1 MKFSWKIF
9 FVSFL
14 ITVIAFGVGGF
25 ALVNAV
31 FSSTLNA
38 RLDAARDSNRYATS
52 AFCTSFSNLDASR
65 ITDTYAERMARVFS
79 SQLSAADSETM
90 VVIGTKNSVRDYGD
104 TGFANNLR
112 LNCRAWRT
120 ASDNGKS
127 YFQVVSKVQI
137 GLSYYYVQTLSDVT
151 DLYESRAHYIY
162 LYQLILLLVALGA
175 SIVLL
180 IVSRFLTRPLV
191 RLSHTA
197 GEIARGDFSGRAAD
211 STTKEMHEL
220 SLSFNTMAESIES
233 YVGQL
238 KESAQ
243 SRDDFVADFTHEL
256 KTPLTSV
263 IGYADMLRSYELDA
277 KQRRKCADAIY
288 REGKRLEALSANLL
302 DLIVMKN
309 SEFTPSP
316 IDADALFRETG
327 SAVEFLLRKYSVRLD
342 VAFEPAALLAE
353 PALLK
358 TLVYNLIDNA
368 GKASGKGQKIKLTG
382 RVADGRYRITV
393 IDNGCGMSEDDL
405 QKITRPFYMIDKSRS
420 RSMGGAGLGLALCEQ
435 IAALHG
441 SSLHFV
447 STEGVGTRVSFTAPL
462 VNREEDSRE
471 E

>member
-14 ITVIAFGVGGF
+14 ITVVAFGAGGF

-31 FSSTLNA
+31 FSSSLNA

-52 AFCTSFSNLDASR
+52 AFCASFSNLDAAH
-65 ITDTYAERMARVFS
+65 ITDTYAERMARIFS
-79 SQLSAADSETM
+79 SQLSSADSNTM
-90 VVIGTKNSVRDYGD
+90 VVIGTKSSVRDYGD

-137 GLSYYYVQTLSDVT
+137 GLSYYYVQTVSDLT
-151 DLYESRAHYIY
+151 DLYQSRAHSIY
-162 LYQLILLLVALGA
+162 LYQLILLLVAFGA
-175 SIVLL
+175 SVVLF

-191 RLSHTA
+191 KLSEAA
-197 GEIARGDFSGRAAD
+197 GEIAKGDFSKRAAD
-211 STTKEMHEL
+211 SSTREMHEL
-220 SLSFNTMAESIES
+220 SQSFNTMAESVES
-233 YVGQL
+233 YV
-238 KESAQ
+238 Q

-277 KQRRKCADAIY
+277 KQRRKCADAIF

-302 DLIVMKN
+302 DLIVMQN
-309 SEFTPSP
+309 SDFSFSELETEV
-316 IDADALFRETG
+316 LFAETG
-327 SAVEFLLRKYSVRLD
+327 STVEFLLRKYSVRLD
-342 VAFEPAALLAE
+342 IDFESAILSCEPSLLR
-353 PALLK
+353 
-358 TLVYNLIDNA
+358 TLIYNLIDNA
-368 GKASGKGQKIKLTG
+368 GKACNKGQKIKLTG
-382 RVADGRYRITV
+382 RIAGDCYGVTV

-405 QKITRPFYMIDKSRS
+405 QKITRPFYMVDKSRS
-420 RSMGGAGLGLALCEQ
+420 RSMGGAGLGLALCER
-435 IAALHG
+435 IASLHG

-447 STEGVGTRVSFTAPL
+447 STRGVGTRVSFTVPL
-462 VNREEDSRE
+462 SDREEDMRE